1 MQSLIIGI
9 GGPSAGGKTT
19 LTNRIKE
26 NLNHDEVE
34 IIKYDDYYKSQ
45 DHLELE
51 ERYKTNY
58 DHPNAFD
65 TSLLIEHLHKLKSG
79 QGIQKPLY
87 DYIKHTRKK
96 ETEKIEPKKVII
108 LEGIFTLLDEELRD
122 LLDIKL
128 YAAEDSDICFI
139 RRLIRDTKER
149 GRTQESVIEQ
159 YTKTVKPMQEKFVSP
174 TKKYADIIIL
184 RAAVNDIALD
194 MIIDQIQKRLI

>member
-19 LTNRIKE
+19 LTNRIRE